1 MTMTGGGIAKLIE
14 ECGELTQVLGKR
26 LAYYTTDEHPDGG
39 PPLTER
45 MEDEMG
51 DVIAAIELVITKHKL
66 DRLRIGRRVHNKLET
81 FKGWS
86 DRSDN
91 NEHGIDSIKRIG

>member
-1 MTMTGGGIAKLIE
+1 MTGDGIAKLIE

-39 PPLTER
+39 PPLRER

-66 DRLRIGRRVHNKLET
+66 DRVRIGTRVHTKLGT
-81 FKGWS
+81 FSEWTE
-86 DRSDN
+86 RSDN
-91 NEHGIDSIKRIG
+91 NEYGIDARRT